1 MVMVKF
7 VGKGK
12 DLMGYLT
19 KLIEEQ
25 EKGVK

>member
-1 MVMVKF
+1 MLMIGF

-12 DLMGYLT
+12 ELMEYLT

>member
-12 DLMGYLT
+12 ELMEYLN

-25 EKGVK
+25 EKGLK